1 MTMDPTNGT
10 PYVNRELS
18 LLAFQERVFALAL
31 TEDRPLL
38 ERVKFIAIVSSN
50 LDEFHQVRVAG
61 LLEQA
66 ESGVTKSGP
75 DGLTPRQQLA
85 AIHDRVTILNNRID
99 DLFNNDIAPALASE
113 GINLV
118 TYGDLDHED
127 RSELETVF
135 EASIFPVLTPLAV
148 DPSHPFPFI
157 SDLSLN
163 LAVLLYDPIAEAR
176 RFARVK
182 IPPNVPRLVQLAD
195 GQRFVPIEQIVSHH
209 LGRLFG
215 GLDVVGSSTFRVT
228 RSADLA
234 VEEEEA
240 EDLLEAI
247 ESVLRYRQRAAQAVR
262 LEIEAG
268 ISDDVLE
275 LLLQGLELTHAE
287 VYTRHAPLGLAGLW
301 SVYALDRPD
310 LKDPPSR
317 PTTQPR
323 LAERSG
329 KSIDWF
335 AELRRGDIFV
345 HYPYESFATS
355 TGAFLAQAA
364 ADPDVLAIKQTL
376 YRTSIPDDPA
386 IGGEEAVV
394 RTLIEAA
401 EANKQVV
408 VLVELKARFDEA
420 ANINWAKML
429 ESAGVHV
436 VYGVQGLKTHTK
448 TLLVVRREG
457 GGIRRYSHV
466 GTGNFNPNT
475 ARIYEDM
482 GLYTADEDIGSD
494 LSELFN
500 HLTGYARPASYRK
513 LVVAPEF
520 LRPEIV
526 ERIRE
531 QAALG
536 PDGRILMKA
545 NHVVDT
551 EIVDEL
557 YAASSKGCRIDLI
570 VRGNCSVRAGVP
582 GLSETISLRSIVGRF
597 LEHSRI
603 YRFGPPGPDAIYYIG
618 SADMMQRNLNNR
630 VEALVPVT
638 DPNLKMRLEEVLEVE
653 LADDVL
659 AWEGNPDGSWT
670 KVAPHQGIDTHQ
682 QLLDLASRRARGDVD
697 VADDAPVWEANP
709 DGSWTI
715 VFPNLQI
722 SDEGLPADPAQEWAT
737 EEARYEP

>member
-1 MTMDPTNGT
+1 MDPTNNT

-18 LLAFQERVFALAL
+18 LLAFQERVFALAVAP
-31 TEDRPLL
+31 DRPLL

-66 ESGVTKSGP
+66 ESGVTTSGP

-85 AIHDRVTILNNRID
+85 AIHERVTALSTEID
-99 DLFNNDIAPALASE
+99 RLFNEDVRPTLAVE
-113 GINLV
+113 GIEIVDYVELGV
-118 TYGDLDHED
+118 DDRTDLDA
-127 RSELETVF
+127 VF
-135 EASIFPVLTPLAV
+135 EDSIFPVLTPLAV

-163 LAVLLYDPIAEAR
+163 LAVLLSDPGTKTQ

-182 IPPNVPRLVQLAD
+182 IPPNVPRFIRLAD
-195 GQRFVPIEQIVSHH
+195 GHRFVPIEQIVSHH

-215 GLDVVGSSTFRVT
+215 GLDVVSTSTFRVT

-240 EDLLEAI
+240 SDLLRAI
-247 ESVLRYRQRAAQAVR
+247 ESELRYRQRAAQAVR
-262 LEIEAG
+262 LEVEDG
-268 ISDDVLE
+268 IAENVLE
-275 LLLQGLELTHAE
+275 LLLHGLQLTRDE
-287 VYTRHAPLGLAGLW
+287 VYVRHAPLGLAGLW
-301 SVYALDRPD
+301 SVYSLDRPD
-310 LKDPPSR
+310 LKEHASP

-329 KSIDWF
+329 RTVDWF
-335 AELRRGDIFV
+335 AELRKGDILV

-355 TGAFLAQAA
+355 TGSFLAQAA

-394 RTLIEAA
+394 RSLIEAA

-448 TLLVVRREG
+448 TLLVVRREKD
-457 GGIRRYSHV
+457 GIRRYSHV

-475 ARIYEDM
+475 ARIYEDI
-482 GLYTADEDIGSD
+482 GLYTADEDIGAD

-500 HLTGYARPASYRK
+500 HLTGYARPASYRR
-513 LVVAPEF
+513 LVVAPDF
-520 LRPEIV
+520 LRPIII

-536 PDGRILMKA
+536 PDGHILMKS
-545 NHVVDT
+545 NHIVDT
-551 EIVDEL
+551 EVIDEL
-557 YAASSKGCRIDLI
+557 YAASATGCRIELI
-570 VRGNCSVRAGVP
+570 VRGNCSVRPGVP
-582 GLSETISLRSIVGRF
+582 GLSETITLRSIVGRF

-603 YRFGPPGPDAIYYIG
+603 YRFGSPGPAAVYYIG

-638 DPNLKMRLEEVLEVE
+638 DPRLKLRLEEIIDVE
-653 LADDVL
+653 LSDDVL
-659 AWEGNPDGSWT
+659 AWEANPDGTWT
-670 KVAPHQGIDTHQ
+670 KVASERGIDTHQ
-682 QLLDLASRRARGDVD
+682 TLLDLAVERARGEI
-697 VADDAPVWEANP
+697 AYP
-709 DGSWTI
+709 S
-715 VFPNLQI
+715 
-722 SDEGLPADPAQEWAT
+722 
-737 EEARYEP
+737 

>member
-1 MTMDPTNGT
+1 MDPTNNT

-18 LLAFQERVFALAL
+18 LLAFQERVFALA
-31 TEDRPLL
+31 EAQDRPLL

-75 DGLTPRQQLA
+75 DGLTPRQQLH
-85 AIHDRVTILNNRID
+85 AIHERVTTLNDSID
-99 DLFNNDIAPALASE
+99 RLFNVDVRPALAAE
-113 GINLV
+113 GIEIVNYDELG
-118 TYGDLDHED
+118 GDDRAALDA
-127 RSELETVF
+127 VF
-135 EASIFPVLTPLAV
+135 EESIFPVLTPLAV

-163 LAVLLYDPIAEAR
+163 LAVLLRDPEAKSQ

-182 IPPNVPRLVQLAD
+182 IPQNVPRLIRLDD

-215 GLDVVGSSTFRVT
+215 GLDVIGSSTFRVT

-240 EDLLEAI
+240 DDLLRAI

-262 LEIEAG
+262 LEVEAG
-268 ISDDVLE
+268 IPDNVLE
-275 LLLQGLELTHAE
+275 LLLHGLQLTRDE
-287 VYTRHAPLGLAGLW
+287 VYVRHAPLGLVGLW
-301 SVYALDRPD
+301 SVYGLDRPE
-310 LKDPPSR
+310 LKDPVSP

-329 KSIDWF
+329 RTLDWF
-335 AELRRGDIFV
+335 AELRKGDILV

-355 TGAFLAQAA
+355 TAAFLAQAA

-448 TLLVVRREG
+448 TLLVVRREKD
-457 GGIRRYSHV
+457 GIRRYSHV

-475 ARIYEDM
+475 ARIYEDI
-482 GLYTADEDIGSD
+482 GLYTADEDIGAD

-500 HLTGYARPASYRK
+500 HLTGYARPATYRK
-513 LVVAPEF
+513 LVVAPDF
-520 LRPEIV
+520 LRPTII

-536 PDGRILMKA
+536 PDGHILLKS
-545 NHVVDT
+545 NHIVDT
-551 EIVDEL
+551 EVIDEL
-557 YAASSKGCRIDLI
+557 YAASASGCRIELI
-570 VRGNCSVRAGVP
+570 VRGNCSVRPGVP
-582 GLSETISLRSIVGRF
+582 DLSETITLRSIVGRF

-603 YRFGPPGPDAIYYIG
+603 YRFGEPGADAIYYIG

-638 DPNLKMRLEEVLEVE
+638 DPRLKVRLEEILEVA
-653 LADDVL
+653 LSDDVL
-659 AWEGNPDGSWT
+659 AWEAHPDGTWT
-670 KVAPHQGIDTHQ
+670 KVAPEHGIDTHQ
-682 QLLDLASRRARGDVD
+682 RLLDLATARARGE
-697 VADDAPVWEANP
+697 APYP
-709 DGSWTI
+709 S
-715 VFPNLQI
+715 
-722 SDEGLPADPAQEWAT
+722 
-737 EEARYEP
+737 

>member
-1 MTMDPTNGT
+1 MDPTNGT

-18 LLAFQERVFALAL
+18 LLAFQERVFALA
-31 TEDRPLL
+31 TSEDRPLL

-66 ESGVTKSGP
+66 ESGVKKSGP

-85 AIHDRVTILNNRID
+85 AIHERVTELNNHID
-99 DLFNNDIAPALASE
+99 RLFTNDIVPALASE
-113 GINLV
+113 GIKIV
-118 TYGDLDHED
+118 TYDHLNPDD
-127 RSELETVF
+127 RAELGTVF
-135 EASIFPVLTPLAV
+135 EESIFPVLTPLAV

-163 LAVLLYDPIAEAR
+163 LAVLLYDPIDQAQ

-182 IPPNVPRLVQLAD
+182 IPPNVPRLIQLAD

-240 EDLLEAI
+240 DDLLQAI
-247 ESVLRYRQRAAQAVR
+247 ESELRYRQRAAQAVR
-262 LEIEAG
+262 LEVEAG
-268 ISDDVLE
+268 ISAEVLE
-275 LLLQGLELTHAE
+275 LLLHGLQLSHDE
-287 VYTRHAPLGLAGLW
+287 VYARHAPLGLSGLW
-301 SVYALDRPD
+301 SVYALDRPE
-310 LKDPPSR
+310 LKDPISR

-323 LAERSG
+323 LAEQSG
-329 KSIDWF
+329 QAIDWF
-335 AELRRGDIFV
+335 AELKKGDILV

-355 TGAFLAQAA
+355 TAAFLAQAA

-448 TLLVVRREG
+448 TLLVVRRERD
-457 GGIRRYSHV
+457 GIRRYSHV

-482 GLYTADEDIGSD
+482 GLYTADEDIGAD

-500 HLTGYARPASYRK
+500 HLTGYARPATYRK
-513 LVVAPEF
+513 LIVAPDF
-520 LRPEIV
+520 LRPKII

-531 QAALG
+531 QGALG
-536 PDGRILMKA
+536 PDGHIAMKS
-545 NHVVDT
+545 NHIVDP

-557 YAASSKGCRIDLI
+557 YAASAEGCRINLI
-570 VRGNCSVRAGVP
+570 VRGNCSVRPGVP
-582 GLSETISLRSIVGRF
+582 GLSETITLRSIVGRF

-603 YRFGPPGPDAIYYIG
+603 YRFGAPGPDAIYYIG

-638 DPNLKMRLEEVLEVE
+638 DPGLKVRIEEVLDVE
-653 LADDVL
+653 LSDDVL
-659 AWEGNPDGSWT
+659 AWNANPDGSWT
-670 KVAPHQGIDTHQ
+670 KVVPHLGIDTHQ
-682 QLLDLASRRARGDVD
+682 RLLNLAAERARGDAELAND
-697 VADDAPVWEANP
+697 VLGWKANP

-715 VFPNLQI
+715 TFPDIEVDADQL
-722 SDEGLPADPAQEWAT
+722 SDSPTADRAPD
-737 EEARYEP
+737 EARYQS

>member
-1 MTMDPTNGT
+1 MDPTNGT

-18 LLAFQERVFALAL
+18 LLAFQERVFALAAA
-31 TEDRPLL
+31 EDRPLL

-66 ESGVTKSGP
+66 ENGVTKSGP
-75 DGLTPRQQLA
+75 DGLTPREQID
-85 AIHDRVTILNNRID
+85 AIRERVTALNDRID
-99 DLFNNDIAPALASE
+99 STFNNDIVPALAAE
-113 GINLV
+113 GIEIV
-118 TYGDLDHED
+118 TYRELGPDDRRELDV
-127 RSELETVF
+127 VF
-135 EASIFPVLTPLAV
+135 EKSIFPVLTPLAV

-163 LAVLLYDPIAEAR
+163 LAVLLKDPTNKAQ

-182 IPPNVPRLVQLAD
+182 IPPNVSRLIPLAD
-195 GQRFVPIEQIVSHH
+195 GERFVPIEQIVGHH
-209 LGRLFG
+209 LDRLFG
-215 GLDVVGSSTFRVT
+215 GLDVAEYSTFRVT

-240 EDLLEAI
+240 DDLLQAI
-247 ESVLRYRQRAAQAVR
+247 ESVLKYRQRAAQAVR
-262 LEIEAG
+262 LEVEVG
-268 ISDDVLE
+268 IPENVLE
-275 LLLQGLELTHAE
+275 FLLHGLQLTRDE
-287 VYTRHAPLGLAGLW
+287 VYVRHAPLGLSGLW
-301 SVYALDRPD
+301 SVYGLDRPE
-310 LKDPPSR
+310 LKDAVAR
-317 PTTQPR
+317 PKTQPR
-323 LAERSG
+323 LVESAG
-329 KSIDWF
+329 HTVDWF
-335 AELRRGDIFV
+335 AELRKGDILV
-345 HYPYESFATS
+345 HFPYESFATS
-355 TGAFLAQAA
+355 TAAFLAQAA

-401 EANKQVV
+401 ESGKQVV

-448 TLLVVRREG
+448 TLLVVRRERD
-457 GGIRRYSHV
+457 GIRRYSHV

-475 ARIYEDM
+475 SRIYEDI
-482 GLYTADEDIGSD
+482 GLYTADEEIGAD

-513 LVVAPEF
+513 LIVAPEF
-520 LRPEIV
+520 LRSRII

-531 QAALG
+531 QADLG
-536 PDGRILMKA
+536 PEGQILMKA
-545 NHVVDT
+545 NHIVDP
-551 EIVDEL
+551 EIIDEL
-557 YAASSKGCRIDLI
+557 YAASAKGCRIDLI
-570 VRGNCSVRAGVP
+570 VRGNCSLRPGVP

-603 YRFGPPGPDAIYYIG
+603 YRFGAPGPTGVYYIG
-618 SADMMQRNLNNR
+618 SADMMQRNLNRR

-638 DPNLKMRLEEVLEVE
+638 DPRLKARLEEIIDVE
-653 LADDVL
+653 LADDAL
-659 AWEGNPDGSWT
+659 A
-670 KVAPHQGIDTHQ
+670 
-682 QLLDLASRRARGDVD
+682 
-697 VADDAPVWEANP
+697 WEANP
-709 DGSWTI
+709 DGSWTK
-715 VFPNLQI
+715 VKP
-722 SDEGLPADPAQEWAT
+722 EVGLDTHEKLLELAAARARGEAT
-737 EEARYEP
+737 PSQ

>member
-1 MTMDPTNGT
+1 MDPTNST

-18 LLAFQERVFALAL
+18 LLAFQERVFALA
-31 TEDRPLL
+31 ESQDRPLL

-75 DGLTPRQQLA
+75 DGLTPRQQLH
-85 AIHDRVTILNNRID
+85 AIHERVTALNDSID
-99 DLFNNDIAPALASE
+99 RLFNDDVRPALAAE
-113 GINLV
+113 GIEIVNYDELGV
-118 TYGDLDHED
+118 DDRTALDA
-127 RSELETVF
+127 VF
-135 EASIFPVLTPLAV
+135 EESIFPVLTPLAV

-163 LAVLLYDPIAEAR
+163 LAVLLRDPDTKSQ

-182 IPPNVPRLVQLAD
+182 IPQNVPRLIRLDD

-215 GLDVVGSSTFRVT
+215 GLDVIGSSTFRVT

-240 EDLLEAI
+240 DDLLRAI

-262 LEIEAG
+262 LEVEAG
-268 ISDDVLE
+268 IPENVLE
-275 LLLQGLELTHAE
+275 LLLHGLQLTRDE
-287 VYTRHAPLGLAGLW
+287 VYVRHAPLGLAGLW
-301 SVYALDRPD
+301 SVYGLDRPD
-310 LKDPPSR
+310 LKDPVSP

-329 KSIDWF
+329 RTLDWF
-335 AELRRGDIFV
+335 SELRKGDILV

-355 TGAFLAQAA
+355 TAAFLAQAA

-448 TLLVVRREG
+448 TLLVVRREKD
-457 GGIRRYSHV
+457 GIRRYSHV

-475 ARIYEDM
+475 ARIYEDI
-482 GLYTADEDIGSD
+482 GLYTADEDIGAD

-500 HLTGYARPASYRK
+500 HLTGYARPATYRK
-513 LVVAPEF
+513 LVVAPDF
-520 LRPEIV
+520 LRPTII

-536 PDGRILMKA
+536 PDGHILLKS
-545 NHVVDT
+545 NHIVDT
-551 EIVDEL
+551 EVINEL
-557 YAASSKGCRIDLI
+557 YAASDAGCPIDLI
-570 VRGNCSVRAGVP
+570 VRGNCSVRPGVP
-582 GLSETISLRSIVGRF
+582 GLSDTITVRSIVGRF

-603 YRFGPPGPDAIYYIG
+603 YRFGKAGPDAVYYIG

-638 DPNLKMRLEEVLEVE
+638 DPLLKLRLEEILETA
-653 LADDVL
+653 LSDDVL
-659 AWEGNPDGSWT
+659 AWESKPDGTWT
-670 KVAPHQGIDTHQ
+670 KIEPERGIDTHQ
-682 QLLDLASRRARGDVD
+682 RLLDLATARALGEV
-697 VADDAPVWEANP
+697 PYP
-709 DGSWTI
+709 S
-715 VFPNLQI
+715 
-722 SDEGLPADPAQEWAT
+722 
-737 EEARYEP
+737 

>member
-1 MTMDPTNGT
+1 MDPTNNT

-18 LLAFQERVFALAL
+18 LLAFQERVFALA
-31 TEDRPLL
+31 EAQDRPLL

-75 DGLTPRQQLA
+75 DGLTPRQQLH
-85 AIHDRVTILNNRID
+85 AIHERVTALNDSID
-99 DLFNNDIAPALASE
+99 RLFNEDVRPALATE
-113 GINLV
+113 GIEIVN
-118 TYGDLDHED
+118 YGELADNDRAALDA
-127 RSELETVF
+127 VF
-135 EASIFPVLTPLAV
+135 EESIFPVLTPLAV

-163 LAVLLYDPIAEAR
+163 LAVLLKDPDTKSQ

-182 IPPNVPRLVQLAD
+182 IPQNVPRLIRLD
-195 GQRFVPIEQIVSHH
+195 DEQRFVPIEQIVSHH

-240 EDLLEAI
+240 DDLLRAI

-262 LEIEAG
+262 LEVEAG
-268 ISDDVLE
+268 IPDNVLE
-275 LLLQGLELTHAE
+275 LLLHGLQLTRDE
-287 VYTRHAPLGLAGLW
+287 VYVRHAPLGLAGLW
-301 SVYALDRPD
+301 SVYGLDRPE
-310 LKDPPSR
+310 LKDAVSP

-329 KSIDWF
+329 RTLDWF
-335 AELRRGDIFV
+335 AELRKGDILV

-448 TLLVVRREG
+448 TLLVVRREKD
-457 GGIRRYSHV
+457 GIRRYSHV

-475 ARIYEDM
+475 ARIYEDL
-482 GLYTADEDIGSD
+482 GLYTANEDIGAD

-500 HLTGYARPASYRK
+500 HLTGYARPATYRK
-513 LVVAPEF
+513 LVVAPDF
-520 LRPEIV
+520 LRPTII

-536 PDGRILMKA
+536 PEGHILLKS
-545 NHVVDT
+545 NHIVDT
-551 EIVDEL
+551 EVIDEL
-557 YAASSKGCRIDLI
+557 YAASAAGCQIELI

-582 GLSETISLRSIVGRF
+582 GLSETITLRSIVGRF

-603 YRFGPPGPDAIYYIG
+603 YRFGKPGADAVYYIG

-638 DPNLKMRLEEVLEVE
+638 DPRLKVRLEEILEVA
-653 LADDVL
+653 LSDDVL
-659 AWEGNPDGSWT
+659 AWEANPDGTWT
-670 KVAPHQGIDTHQ
+670 KVVSEHGIDTHQ
-682 QLLDLASRRARGDVD
+682 QLLDLATARARGEV
-697 VADDAPVWEANP
+697 PYP
-709 DGSWTI
+709 S
-715 VFPNLQI
+715 
-722 SDEGLPADPAQEWAT
+722 
-737 EEARYEP
+737 

>member
-1 MTMDPTNGT
+1 MDPTNGT

-31 TEDRPLL
+31 SDDRPLL
-38 ERVKFIAIVSSN
+38 ERVKFMAIVSSN

-66 ESGVTKSGP
+66 DSGVTKSGP

-85 AIHDRVTILNNRID
+85 AIHERVTAL
-99 DLFNNDIAPALASE
+99 NNDIDRLFIDDIVPALASE
-113 GINLV
+113 GIKFI
-118 TYGDLDHED
+118 TYADLGQED
-127 RSELETVF
+127 RSELESVF

-163 LAVLLYDPIAEAR
+163 LAVLLYDPIAEAH

-182 IPPNVPRLVQLAD
+182 IPPNVPRLIQLAD

-215 GLDVVGSSTFRVT
+215 GLDVVDASTFRVT

-240 EDLLEAI
+240 DDLLQAI

-262 LEIEAG
+262 LEVEAG
-268 ISDDVLE
+268 VSDGVLE
-275 LLLQGLELTHAE
+275 LLLHGLQLTRDE
-287 VYTRHAPLGLAGLW
+287 VYVRHAPLGLAGLW
-301 SVYALDRPD
+301 SVYALDRPE
-310 LKDPPSR
+310 LKDPVSR

-329 KSIDWF
+329 KPIDWF
-335 AELRRGDIFV
+335 AELRKGDILV

-475 ARIYEDM
+475 ARIYEDI
-482 GLYTADEDIGSD
+482 GLYTADEDIGAD

-500 HLTGYARPASYRK
+500 HLTGYARPATYRK
-513 LVVAPEF
+513 LIVAPDF
-520 LRPEIV
+520 LRPEII

-536 PDGRILMKA
+536 SEGHILMKS
-545 NHVVDT
+545 NHVVDP

-557 YAASSKGCRIDLI
+557 YAASAKGCRIDLI
-570 VRGNCSVRAGVP
+570 VRGNCSVRARVP
-582 GLSETISLRSIVGRF
+582 GLSETINLRSIVGRF

-603 YRFGPPGPDAIYYIG
+603 YRFGPPGPNAIYYIG
-618 SADMMQRNLNNR
+618 SADMMQRNLNTR
-630 VEALVPVT
+630 VEALVPVN
-638 DPNLKMRLEEVLEVE
+638 DPNLKGRLEEVLDVE
-653 LADDVL
+653 LTDDAL
-659 AWEGNPDGSWT
+659 AWEANPDGSWT
-670 KVAPHQGIDTHQ
+670 KVVPHRGIDTHQ
-682 QLLDLASRRARGDVD
+682 RLLDLAAQRARGDVD
-697 VADDAPVWEANP
+697 LVDDALTWEANP

-715 VFPNLQI
+715 VFPNLEI
-722 SDEGLPADPAQEWAT
+722 DDDRPIGDSPPEWAPDVD
-737 EEARYEP
+737 RYQP

>member
-1 MTMDPTNGT
+1 MDRTNTT

-18 LLAFQERVFALAL
+18 LLDFQERVFALA
-31 TEDRPLL
+31 EVQDRPLL
-38 ERVKFIAIVSSN
+38 ERVKFVAIVSSN

-66 ESGVTKSGP
+66 AGGITKSGP

-85 AIHDRVTILNNRID
+85 AIRERVIELNGKID
-99 DLFNNDIAPALASE
+99 ALFTSELLPALSDE
-113 GINLV
+113 GIEIAAYAGLSAEERHS
-118 TYGDLDHED
+118 LDV
-127 RSELETVF
+127 VF
-135 EASIFPVLTPLAV
+135 EEEIFPVLTPLAV

-163 LAVLLYDPIAEAR
+163 LAVLLRDGSSGGV

-182 IPPNVPRLVQLAD
+182 IPPNVPRIIPLND
-195 GQRFVPIEQIVSHH
+195 GRRFVPIEQIVDHH
-209 LGRLFG
+209 LARLFG
-215 GLDVVGSSTFRVT
+215 GLDVVGSTTFRVT

-240 EDLLEAI
+240 EDLLEAM
-247 ESVLRYRQRAAQAVR
+247 ESVLRYRQRAARAVR
-262 LEIEAG
+262 LEVEAG
-268 ISDDVLE
+268 IEDNVLD
-275 LLLQGLELTHAE
+275 LLLHGLQLTRDE
-287 VYTRHAPLGLAGLW
+287 VYVRTAPLGLAGLW
-301 SVYALDRPD
+301 SVYGLDRPD
-310 LKDPPSR
+310 LKDPSWT

-323 LAERSG
+323 LTESG
-329 KSIDWF
+329 GRSIDF
-335 AELRRGDIFV
+335 FEELRKGDILV
-345 HYPYESFATS
+345 HFPYESFATS

-401 EANKQVV
+401 EADKQVV

-448 TLLVVRREG
+448 TLLVVRREKD
-457 GGIRRYSHV
+457 GIRRYSHV

-475 ARIYEDM
+475 ARIYEDI
-482 GLYTADEDIGSD
+482 GLYTADEEIGAD

-500 HLTGYARPASYRK
+500 HLTGYARPPSYRK
-513 LVVAPEF
+513 LVVAPDF
-520 LRPEIV
+520 LRPKII

-536 PDGRILMKA
+536 SRGHILMKS
-545 NHVVDT
+545 NHIVDP
-551 EIVDEL
+551 EIIDEL
-557 YAASSKGCRIDLI
+557 YDASGKGCRIDLI

-582 GLSETISLRSIVGRF
+582 GLSETIRLRSIVGRF

-603 YRFGPPGPDAIYYIG
+603 YRFGEPGPTAVYYIG

-638 DPNLKMRLEEVLEVE
+638 DPRLKKRLEEIVDVE
-653 LADDVL
+653 LSDDLL
-659 AWEGNPDGSWT
+659 A
-670 KVAPHQGIDTHQ
+670 
-682 QLLDLASRRARGDVD
+682 
-697 VADDAPVWEANP
+697 WEANP
-709 DGSWTI
+709 DGTWIKIAPDTGIDTHES
-715 VFPNLQI
+715 LLALAA
-722 SDEGLPADPAQEWAT
+722 ER
-737 EEARYEP
+737 ARGDTPYPT